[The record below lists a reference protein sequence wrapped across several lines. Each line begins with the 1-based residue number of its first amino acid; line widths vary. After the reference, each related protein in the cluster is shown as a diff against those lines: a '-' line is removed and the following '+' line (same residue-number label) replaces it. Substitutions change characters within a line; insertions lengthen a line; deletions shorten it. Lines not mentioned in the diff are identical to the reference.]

1 MTIQTLFVT
10 ETSGVPELLNEV
22 YVIKLESFNEAVS
35 FVCIALTV
43 CPFETTVYFV
53 ELLYLK
59 LSIGAG
65 NVAILPVAYPPEP
78 NELL

>member
-1 MTIQTLFVT
+1 MAIQTLFVT

-22 YVIKLESFNEAVS
+22 NVTLLESFNEAVS
-35 FVCIALTV
+35 FVCIELKT
-43 CPFETTVYFV
+43 CPLETAVNFV

-65 NVAILPVAYPPEP
+65 KLAMFPVGYPF
-78 NELL
+78 ELK